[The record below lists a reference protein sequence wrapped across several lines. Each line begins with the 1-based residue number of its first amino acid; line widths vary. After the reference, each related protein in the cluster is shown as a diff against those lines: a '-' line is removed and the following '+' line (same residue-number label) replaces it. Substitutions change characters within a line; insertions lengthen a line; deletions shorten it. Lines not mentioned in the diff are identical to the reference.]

1 MLGYVVTFKPE
12 MKVKEAEMYKAY
24 YCGIC
29 KSIGRRYGQLPR
41 FILSFDAAFLATV
54 LDGFFPQVVEFDK
67 ERCIAHPHKKEVMA
81 RCDAIDFAADVMLI
95 LAWYKALDDIHDE
108 GSKKAWAFSKAFHGK
123 FKVLKEKHPELC
135 DEIEKTLNE
144 LGGLEDDKCASIDR
158 AAEAFAKVM
167 EAITTA
173 GITYI
178 YNMKI
183 KKGELQDGDGWDKK
197 VEVAK
202 LVLARVGYHL
212 GKWIYLMDAVDD
224 IEDNIDSGAYNPL
237 LYRFKYEKGEDAQAF
252 RDRIRCDVER
262 NLLIYLSEMG
272 KAFDLA
278 DLKKNRGIIEN
289 IVYVGLLKKTEEIL
303 EKGKEDLE
311 NESVRSTGR

>member
-12 MKVKEAEMYKAY
+12 MKVKDAELYKAY

-81 RCDAIDFAADVMLI
+81 SCDAIDFAADVMLI
-95 LAWYKALDDIHDE
+95 LAWFKAKDDIHDE
-108 GSKKAWAFSKAFHGK
+108 GSKKAKIFAGAFKGTFRK
-123 FKVLKEKHPELC
+123 LEKTHPELC
-135 DEIEKTLNE
+135 GDIERILKE
-144 LGGLEDDKCASIDR
+144 LGGLEDAKCDSIDR

-167 EAITTA
+167 ETITTA
-173 GITYI
+173 GISYI
-178 YNMKI
+178 YNMKL
-183 KKGELQDGDGWDKK
+183 KKGELKEGDGWDRK

-224 IEDNIDSGAYNPL
+224 IEENIESGAYNPL
-237 LYRFKYEKGEDAQAF
+237 LYRFNYEKGEDVLEF
-252 RDRIRCDVER
+252 RERIRENVER

-289 IVYVGLLKKTEEIL
+289 IVYVGLLKKTEEVL
-303 EKGKEDLE
+303 HKGKEDL
-311 NESVRSTGR
+311 NESV